1 MGTYRIPPV
10 SNLLM
15 WSQQKITVTFLR
27 YCVQNILEWTG
38 TSNQI
43 QWKIH
48 SLNSYIMQGKIN
60 KEKVYSG
67 GEGGSYSHAFRIGG
81 CRARS

>member
-1 MGTYRIPPV
+1 M

-15 WSQQKITVTFLR
+15 WSRQKITVTFLR

-43 QWKIH
+43 KSKIH
-48 SLNSYIMQGKIN
+48 SLNSYIMQGKIY

-67 GEGGSYSHAFRIGG
+67 GRGAVIPMNFGLVGAAQGPKP
-81 CRARS
+81 